1 LRRIAQ
7 NCAEVC
13 AAHSSGISSKKTGTP
28 RAMWS
33 EIDDSVVR
41 SWTSASECVA
51 THRAIG
57 GTASA
62 PAYCTLR
69 SFLSAFTTWTIVLRA
84 GAPRNFFWMTGSKH
98 SPNEII
104 PWSFDAI
111 AR

>member
-1 LRRIAQ
+1 M
-7 NCAEVC
+7 
-13 AAHSSGISSKKTGTP
+13 SSKKTGTP

-57 GTASA
+57 GTASG